1 MILTAAHIYIYW
13 MFRCGHEVQGG
24 MSHSPQ
30 VPVPYAIEDSQDPED
45 LDLLAEADAWA
56 VLAPDLTDPHIAAL
70 LQGVRDL
77 SLDPGVVEPEPEVNP
92 AASESSSSESESVS
106 VGSAETDIRWY
117 AVWQVPNQPEGGLPV
132 IGIHTSVGLL
142 SIRWTQSLPSASFD
156 GRDGWSTGF
165 YQAGSFQA
173 ALATSSGPVRKG

>member
-1 MILTAAHIYIYW
+1 
-13 MFRCGHEVQGG
+13 

-45 LDLLAEADAWA
+45 VDLLAEADAWA

-92 AASESSSSESESVS
+92 AASESSCSESESVS
-106 VGSAETDIRWY
+106 GGSAETDIRWY

-132 IGIHTSVGLL
+132 IGIHTSVGPLAYRRIL
-142 SIRWTQSLPSASFD
+142 EANRNEFIGWTQSLPSASFD

-173 ALATSSGPVRKG
+173 AWATSSGPGRKG